1 MIPKSGHRFSERS
14 CSNLLDYDPEKW
26 APVFGKDHA
35 PTKIASGDHRPH
47 ESRPAR
53 ARRLGA
59 NAWRPAPGY
68 TVSTVSRVLRLAVGS
83 AAGGAAAA
91 GAVKARRARR
101 LSHISRPP
109 RIASESA
116 NGVR

>member
-1 MIPKSGHRFSERS
+1 MRS
-14 CSNLLDYDPEKW
+14 AGVSFAYLEHDPEKW

-35 PTKIASGDHRPH
+35 PNKNRERDDRSH
-47 ESRPAR
+47 ESRPAL

-59 NAWRPAPGY
+59 NAWRPASGY
-68 TVSTVSRVLRLAVGS
+68 RVSTVSRVLRLAAGS

-91 GAVKARRARR
+91 GGVKARCARRARR
-101 LSHISRPP
+101 LSQISRPP
-109 RIASESA
+109 RIASENA